1 MIRTVTN
8 TMSISISSYKR
19 QQLLLEFAAIKT
31 KCPDGIYLSPAP
43 ANPTS
48 WSGVFFVRQG
58 PYSGIVLRF
67 EITFP
72 ESYPEIGP
80 SLSFATEVFHPLL
93 VPLTTYTFAA
103 GALDP
108 NATLSSGDTER
119 LPPGSFNLRE
129 HFSDWYTS
137 KTSQSDTAQP
147 LVAEP
152 LSTRRAGDANGSEVI
167 TTQTEGTLRIVELL
181 EYVKQAFEDAAFLD
195 SLPLRAAVNTNAWH
209 AWRAHRGLPRIVSR
223 SISPA
228 SAESGRTPLSP
239 GRTPGDWNWDGVWE
253 SRVKNA
259 MEESTSDAVLFG
271 SKSNRAMTTS
281 SGHIRFAKNDD
292 DQTRE
297 IQEAMMQAIG
307 IMPVQS

>member
-1 MIRTVTN
+1 
-8 TMSISISSYKR
+8 MSIPSYKR
-19 QQLLLEFAAIKT
+19 QQLLLEFAAIKVR
-31 KCPDGIYLSPAP
+31 CPEGIYLSPAA
-43 ANPTS
+43 ANPTL
-48 WSGVFFVRQG
+48 WSGVFFVREG
-58 PYSGIVLRF
+58 PYSGTVLRF
-67 EITFP
+67 EISFP
-72 ESYPEIGP
+72 ESYPESGP
-80 SLSFATEVFHPLL
+80 TFSFLTEVFHPLL

-108 NATLSSGDTER
+108 NATLSAGDAER

-129 HFSDWYTS
+129 AFPEWYMNKDVRKDTFQ
-137 KTSQSDTAQP
+137 QSVNVTPSLEPGNDAVGDDVHVLRP
-147 LVAEP
+147 EAPMKLVE
-152 LSTRRAGDANGSEVI
+152 SMD
-167 TTQTEGTLRIVELL
+167 
-181 EYVKQAFEDAAFLD
+181 YVKRAFEDAEFLD

-239 GRTPGDWNWDGVWE
+239 GKTPGDWNWDGVWE

-271 SKSNRAMTTS
+271 SKNNRLPSTLNA
-281 SGHIRFAKNDD
+281 HIRFAKNDD

-297 IQEAMMQAIG
+297 IQDAMIQAIG
-307 IMPVQS
+307 IARV